1 MTKSLAFILVI
12 VVFFSCGRDT
22 LNVDV
27 SEVVIPEITINR
39 MEQDIFNMDTNHLET
54 SVLLLQKKYGKFFNS
69 YLIGVLNNGGIQDSS
84 KANKLKQFISDKD
97 MHEAYNDC
105 QKEFSNIDNLN
116 EEFSQSFKYFK
127 HYFPNRTLPKV
138 VTMMSGFNY
147 AIVTLDS
154 TLGIGLEMYLGSN
167 NKFYPMLGLPHYKTN
182 FMNKENILPDA
193 MRGWMLNEF
202 PYMMNKSDF
211 LSEIIYMGK
220 IMYLTDAL
228 APSISDTLK
237 TQYTNLQTEYCK
249 QNEFNMW
256 SYFIAQKLLYS
267 TDHAEIMK
275 FTNDGPFTSAFSKS
289 APPRVGYWI
298 GRQIIKQYM
307 KNNANITIEQL
318 MNEKD
323 AQKIL
328 TKAKYKPSK

>member
-1 MTKSLAFILVI
+1 MTKSLAFILII
-12 VVFFSCGRDT
+12 VVFISCGRDT
-22 LNVDV
+22 LKVDV
-27 SEVVIPEITINR
+27 SEVEIPEMTINR
-39 MEQDIFNMDTNHLET
+39 MEQDVFNMDINHSEAA
-54 SVLLLQKKYGKFFNS
+54 VQRLQKKYGKFFNS
-69 YLIGVLNNGGIQDSS
+69 YMIGVLNNGGIQDSS

-97 MHEAYNDC
+97 MREAYNDC
-105 QKEFSNIDNLN
+105 QKKFSNIDNLN

-127 HYFPNRTLPKV
+127 HYFPNRNLPKV

-154 TLGIGLEMYLGSN
+154 TLGIGLEMYLGSK

-182 FMNKENILPDA
+182 FMNKESILPDA

-211 LSEIIYMGK
+211 LSEIMYMGK

-237 TQYTNLQTEYCK
+237 TQYTKQQTEYCT

-256 SYFIAQKLLYS
+256 SYFIAQKLLYI

-275 FTNDGPFTSAFSKS
+275 FTTDGPFTSAFSKN

-298 GRQIIKQYM
+298 GRQIIKQYI
-307 KNNANITIEQL
+307 KNNPDITIEQL